1 MAKNVFTI
9 VFPCVLIALDVASG
23 VAYLCHG
30 DVRRF
35 IYWTAAATL
44 TATVT
49 F

>member
-1 MAKNVFTI
+1 MKLAAQQI
-9 VFPCVLIALDVASG
+9 FPCVLMTLDVAVSG
-23 VAYLCHG
+23 VYLCHG

-35 IYWTAAATL
+35 IYWAAAAIL

>member
-1 MAKNVFTI
+1 MKAFLPKL
-9 VFPCVLIALDVASG
+9 FPCILMALDFAAGIV
-23 VAYLCHG
+23 YLCHG